1 MTLSRG
7 TFISFLVISTFF
19 VIDCFVVGPAY
30 DDAVL
35 PLYLFREQR
44 RGEAVKA
51 LRQHLIE
58 PDDTA
63 AFQLRGTLRH

>member
-7 TFISFLVISTFF
+7 TFISLLVISIFF
-19 VIDCFVVGPAY
+19 VLDCFVVGPAY

-44 RGEAVKA
+44 RDAARKP
-51 LRQHLIE
+51 LREHLYE
-58 PDDTA
+58 PRVISE
-63 AFQLRGTLRH
+63 FQLRGTLRH

>member
-7 TFISFLVISTFF
+7 TFIGLLVISTSF
-19 VIDCFVVGPAY
+19 VLDCFVVEPAY
-30 DDAVL
+30 EDAVL

-44 RGEAVKA
+44 RGEAVKT

-58 PDDTA
+58 PDDIA